1 MNATPRR
8 AWLILWAMQ
17 VLVALAVFSSFLSGK
32 VYFAYLDIGSDSYG
46 QVGAALVYMA
56 RIIADG
62 RWSDWAFEI
71 GLGSPTALMG
81 ADLFMVLNTLGGVDN
96 VLPWR
101 IWVYLLKIALGGTAF
116 FMLVRYVVTR
126 WEAAVISALAY
137 SFCGYVVINGQ
148 WDGEATAFVFFPL
161 VLWAAFRAMVQGKF
175 TAFPVAVAVALMSGV
190 FFVGMGVFLSLTG
203 LAFIACARQPR
214 AMLRLWLLRMLPLAA
229 IGYLLAAPQLLP
241 VILQVLDS
249 SRVGGGDALF
259 QKMLKQTFSLNE
271 GSLILAEIGGLFHKD
286 IFGIGSAYKGYWNY
300 LEGPGFFVGVALL
313 LLTPQLLA
321 GSTRER
327 KVFWLTVGVV
337 AAYFVFPVFR
347 YAAMGFAV
355 PYFRVSTL
363 WVSLLLLLLAA
374 RAVDHVLQHGISVRM
389 LVAGAGGYGLLLGA
403 VALGSVS
410 DAVSVPH
417 VSKILSLAVLSCLVL
432 WLAQR
437 RLLSARALPLV
448 LLSLV
453 AIEAVLIARPSFV
466 QGRILVTASIDR
478 QIYNDGTQEA
488 LQAIRRQDSG
498 WFRVEK
504 TYNTV
509 SLAEAMSQNY
519 MGVKAYSFNSRGLV
533 DFYTGMG
540 LIPASSKG
548 QAVNYTNWLPNA
560 GARYALNS
568 VLGVKYIIAREPLQW
583 PGFTAVSQSPG
594 QMIYLNQLALPLG
607 IVQTRQVTQATLSR
621 LSLLAAAEAD
631 SLRDLALV
639 NAVVVPDLTA
649 GQNEVLTYEDVLR
662 LKTAPLEGS
671 YLKPAR
677 DLQTTGLQ
685 IQTFSNDHISGTVSP
700 RQAGMLVF
708 SIPFNQGWSLTV
720 DGQATPLVRAN
731 FGMLAAPVQAGTH
744 KVVLD
749 FKLPGRR
756 AGIWIGALG
765 LALLALV
772 VVLTRRREVSAQ
784 APDPGFQG
792 FKVSSS

>member
-8 AWLILWAMQ
+8 AWLILWGMQ
-17 VLVALAVFSSFLSGK
+17 VLAALAVFSSFLSGK

-46 QVGAALVYMA
+46 QVGPALMYMA
-56 RIIADG
+56 RIIASG

-81 ADLFMVLNTLGGVDN
+81 SDLFMVLNALGGVDN

-175 TAFPVAVAVALMSGV
+175 TAFPVAVGVALMSGV
-190 FFVGMGVFLSLTG
+190 FFVGMGV
-203 LAFIACARQPR
+203 
-214 AMLRLWLLRMLPLAA
+214 
-229 IGYLLAAPQLLP
+229 
-241 VILQVLDS
+241 
-249 SRVGGGDALF
+249 
-259 QKMLKQTFSLNE
+259 
-271 GSLILAEIGGLFHKD
+271 
-286 IFGIGSAYKGYWNY
+286 
-300 LEGPGFFVGVALL
+300 
-313 LLTPQLLA
+313 
-321 GSTRER
+321 
-327 KVFWLTVGVV
+327 
-337 AAYFVFPVFR
+337 
-347 YAAMGFAV
+347 
-355 PYFRVSTL
+355 
-363 WVSLLLLLLAA
+363 
-374 RAVDHVLQHGISVRM
+374 
-389 LVAGAGGYGLLLGA
+389 
-403 VALGSVS
+403 
-410 DAVSVPH
+410 
-417 VSKILSLAVLSCLVL
+417 
-432 WLAQR
+432 
-437 RLLSARALPLV
+437 
-448 LLSLV
+448 
-453 AIEAVLIARPSFV
+453 
-466 QGRILVTASIDR
+466 
-478 QIYNDGTQEA
+478 
-488 LQAIRRQDSG
+488 
-498 WFRVEK
+498 
-504 TYNTV
+504 
-509 SLAEAMSQNY
+509 
-519 MGVKAYSFNSRGLV
+519 
-533 DFYTGMG
+533 
-540 LIPASSKG
+540 
-548 QAVNYTNWLPNA
+548 
-560 GARYALNS
+560 
-568 VLGVKYIIAREPLQW
+568 KYIIAREPVQW
-583 PGFTAVSQSPG
+583 PGFAAVSQSPG

-662 LKTAPLEGS
+662 LKTAPLDDS

-700 RQAGMLVF
+700 RKAGMLVF

-756 AGIWIGALG
+756 AGIWTGALG

-784 APDPGFQG
+784 APGPEFQG